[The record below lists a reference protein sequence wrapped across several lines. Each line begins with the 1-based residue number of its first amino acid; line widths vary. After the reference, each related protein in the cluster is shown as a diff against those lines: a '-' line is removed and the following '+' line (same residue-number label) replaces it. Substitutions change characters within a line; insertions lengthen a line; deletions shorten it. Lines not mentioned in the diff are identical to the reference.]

1 MERIRFDSGNGKKEH
16 EQKFVKKHL
25 SFDVFAEGRFV
36 KTFRIPYNPI
46 FAIDTLEIEKFVLE
60 RIPTLK
66 NKKDVRIYFN
76 N

>member
-1 MERIRFDSGNGKKEH
+1 MERIRFSGGKKEQ

-25 SFDVFAEGRFV
+25 SFDVYADGRFV
-36 KTFRIPYNPI
+36 KTFRIPYDPI

-66 NKKDVRIYFN
+66 NKDVKIYFN

>member
-1 MERIRFDSGNGKKEH
+1 MERIRFSGNGKKEQ

-25 SFDVFAEGRFV
+25 SFDVYADGRFV
-36 KTFRIPYNPI
+36 KTFRIPYDPI

-66 NKKDVRIYFN
+66 NKDVKIYFN

>member
-1 MERIRFDSGNGKKEH
+1 MERRRFDGNPKKE
-16 EQKFVKKHL
+16 QDRKFVKKHL
-25 SFDVFAEGRFV
+25 SFDVYADGRFV
-36 KTFRIPYNPI
+36 KTFRIPYDPI

-66 NKKDVRIYFN
+66 NKKDVKIYFN